1 MMNEKVTKRQM
12 FEALIN
18 FANGGAMEYTDEKAD
33 ATIEVTDEVLRIF
46 AEHEIDLLDKKAAK
60 AKESAAKRKKEDPL
74 YDVVKFALGEDF
86 KTIADITEDIVAS
99 GYEDVTVAKVT
110 YRLNKLV
117 EAGEAEKTPVKVG
130 GGENG
135 GKTRTVQAYRS
146 TANVE

>member
-1 MMNEKVTKRQM
+1 MMNEKATKRQM

-18 FANGGAMEYTDEKAD
+18 FAGGESLAYETEEGLV
-33 ATIEVTDEVLRIF
+33 EVTDEQLKVF
-46 AEHEIDLLDKKAAK
+46 AAHEIELLDKKAAK

-74 YDVVKFALGEDF
+74 YDIVKYALGEDF

-117 EAGEAEKTPVKVG
+117 EAGDAEKTPVKVG

-135 GKTRTVQAYRS
+135 GKTRTVQAYKA
-146 TANVE
+146 TFAVE

>member
-1 MMNEKVTKRQM
+1 MMNDKVTKRQM
-12 FEALIN
+12 FEALVN

-33 ATIEVTDEVLRIF
+33 AVIEVTDEVLREF
-46 AEHEIDLLDKKAAK
+46 ATHEIQLLDKKAAK

-74 YDVVKFALGEDF
+74 YDVVKYALSDEF

-117 EAGEAEKTPVKVG
+117 EAGDAEKTPMKI
-130 GGENG
+130 GGEK
-135 GKTRTVQAYRS
+135 GKTRTVQAYKS
-146 TANVE
+146 TAVVAE

>member
-18 FANGGAMEYTDEKAD
+18 FAAGESLAYETEDGLIELTDEQLKQ
-33 ATIEVTDEVLRIF
+33 F
-46 AEHEIDLLDKKAAK
+46 AEHEIQLLDKKAAK

-74 YDVVKFALGEDF
+74 YDIVKYALGEDF

-117 EAGEAEKTPVKVG
+117 EAGDAEKTPVKIG
-130 GGENG
+130 GGDA
-135 GKTRTVQAYRS
+135 GKARTVQAYRS
-146 TANVE
+146 TAAVE